1 MSPVPDAE
9 TFLREHFRSV
19 WSLELL
25 LYLEKE
31 PERGFTPAELI
42 EALRASQ
49 GIVEQSLGSLVGA
62 ALIVVEEGGRVR
74 YAPADPR
81 MRRLVSKIR
90 DEYALKPDSV
100 RRAIISNV
108 AGSASAFADAFRL
121 RKD

>member
-1 MSPVPDAE
+1 VPDAE
-9 TFLREHFRSV
+9 TFLREHFNSV

-25 LYLEKE
+25 LHLESE
-31 PERGFTPAELI
+31 PERSFTPADLI

-49 GIVEQSLGSLVGA
+49 GIVELSLGSLVAA

-81 MRRLVSKIR
+81 LRRLVAKIR
-90 DEYALKPDSV
+90 DEYAVRPDAI

-108 AGSASAFADAFRL
+108 ASSASAFADAFRL